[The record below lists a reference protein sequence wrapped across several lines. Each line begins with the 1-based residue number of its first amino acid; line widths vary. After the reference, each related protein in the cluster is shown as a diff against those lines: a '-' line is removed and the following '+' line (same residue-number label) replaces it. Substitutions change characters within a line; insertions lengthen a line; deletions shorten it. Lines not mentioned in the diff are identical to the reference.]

1 VSQCFLYFSSS
12 VSADTG
18 DDKTRNK
25 AIKVAVMKRKFL
37 FNHIMARKIITGVTG
52 RR

>member
-1 VSQCFLYFSSS
+1 VLQYFLYFLSS

-18 DDKTRNK
+18 DDKTSNK

-37 FNHIMARKIITGVTG
+37 FNHIMARKIVTGVTE